1 MLLIQTI
8 IRHHQVEGNR
18 TSVLSTLT
26 LYIVM
31 ATAFETLTNKSTNQ
45 HFFCSDIFSS
55 ASINLPANPRR
66 RYAGAQVTAVTWPC
80 QFSPFPEEILRDN
93 RTKFDYLN
101 KYPKDMK
108 VDRHCQV
115 APNNNLPSALPI
127 MYPIKSPPGD
137 SATRKYSGHLAKY
150 CK

>member
-1 MLLIQTI
+1 
-8 IRHHQVEGNR
+8 
-18 TSVLSTLT
+18 
-26 LYIVM
+26 M

-93 RTKFDYLN
+93 RTKFD
-101 KYPKDMK
+101 
-108 VDRHCQV
+108 
-115 APNNNLPSALPI
+115 NLHQYI
-127 MYPIKSPPGD
+127 I
-137 SATRKYSGHLAKY
+137 
-150 CK
+150 